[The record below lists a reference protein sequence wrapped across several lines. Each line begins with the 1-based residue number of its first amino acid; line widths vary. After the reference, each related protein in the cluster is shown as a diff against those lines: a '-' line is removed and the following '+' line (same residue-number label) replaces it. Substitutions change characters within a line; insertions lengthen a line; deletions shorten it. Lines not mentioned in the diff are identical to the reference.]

1 MRTYYETNL
10 HVNDAE
16 IYADFLRSND
26 FYFETSDYFGEYVQ
40 FTQYLSETEADAC
53 KRYLSTF

>member
-10 HVNDAE
+10 PVTDAE

-53 KRYLSTF
+53 KRY